1 MDELKTRSFR
11 VSEEV
16 STKLKELCENF
27 DNQNSALSALL
38 NAYEVQNAKATL
50 TDRQTDIADYD
61 THIQAIQSA
70 FLRSL
75 EINENAEKRI
85 KTEFINL
92 LNSKD
97 QTIVQLQTEKA
108 QADEQVEKY
117 KSAYGNLITSTEEKI
132 KTMQTQVSES
142 EKTLQSEKE
151 RANTEQKAREQAE
164 TISAMLSEQ
173 VEQLKAQVANLTAK
187 ANQVDKLHDELS
199 KLKTA
204 YSDKEKALANAEIA
218 KDTAV
223 KYAIADTAGKY
234 QRKIDEMQI
243 KIDDMQTKQ
252 AEQLAIL
259 FQATGKDSKK

>member
-1 MDELKTRSFR
+1 MEELKARSFR
-11 VSEEV
+11 ISEEV
-16 STKLKELCENF
+16 SAKLKELCENF

-50 TDRQTDIADYD
+50 KDRQTDIADYD

-75 EINENAEKRI
+75 ELNENAEKRI

-117 KSAYGNLITSTEEKI
+117 KSA
-132 KTMQTQVSES
+132 
-142 EKTLQSEKE
+142 
-151 RANTEQKAREQAE
+151 
-164 TISAMLSEQ
+164 TISAMLSGQ
-173 VEQLKAQVANLTAK
+173 VEQLKAEVAKLTSK
-187 ANQVDKLHDELS
+187 ANRADELNDELS
-199 KLKTA
+199 KLKSA

-234 QRKIDEMQI
+234 QRKIDEMQL

-259 FQATGKDSKK
+259 FQIKGEKK